1 MENFGRKIMELQQY
15 IERLIKADNLSDY
28 LYFVEFEFISGRFLP
43 ELQKVFQDPSKEK
56 YLKAA
61 KSFFE
66 MQITRGILNR
76 NNQLE
81 NGLDLVNRAR
91 KKGKPHVSVAL
102 LEPERRYNIGIQM
115 PYNEVETLAGEF
127 INHVSCPDFIAGL
140 CINDCP
146 YNMAWTEQV
155 NCYDFHRAAYK
166 LLRKYAGGNNK
177 KVLHSIIKIREKRQ

>member
-1 MENFGRKIMELQQY
+1 
-15 IERLIKADNLSDY
+15 
-28 LYFVEFEFISGRFLP
+28 
-43 ELQKVFQDPSKEK
+43 
-56 YLKAA
+56 
-61 KSFFE
+61 